1 MEFQIAK
8 PHSYMSFG
16 AVFYSFPNIDE
27 EERINKELREKCMN
41 RANKEFKNNPTILEQ
56 IKTELEEIELSC
68 CAIDILI
75 IEEIAKLSK
84 EMGYPVSLRG
94 EACGLII
101 MYLLGIFNHNP
112 LDYEN
117 AIVSSN
123 IALIGMLFHNR
134 TRFEMRIAE
143 PVRAKI
149 QQRLDKIFNCNKKI
163 ESDRRAFGMIGVIS
177 DDKSEMIGMLSKRT
191 GRSFLNININDEQL
205 LLSVFNMVG
214 KDRLKW
220 EQNVFIPQTIYDL
233 AKLNSFSCCMNKAAL
248 TVDNFKKL
256 KEYVCTE
263 GMFKE
268 LVEKG
273 YTMNDAYIN
282 TNSIYSSKNK
292 EARIQDFRRNKVS
305 EELITSHLLFHDVF
319 HELSC
324 VASVTQDVQLE
335 FYKKYYH
342 EEYENV
348 INEIE

>member
-1 MEFQIAK
+1 MVFQIAK
-8 PHSYMSFG
+8 PQNYMSSG
-16 AVFYSFPNIDE
+16 AIFYSLPDAGQNEIIF
-27 EERINKELREKCMN
+27 KELYKKCMN
-41 RANKEFKNNPTILEQ
+41 RANEEFKNNPMILNQ
-56 IKTELEEIELSC
+56 VKSELDGIEHSC

-75 IEEIAKLSK
+75 INEIAKLSK

-149 QQRLDKIFNCNKKI
+149 QQHLDKIFNCNKKI
-163 ESDRRAFGMIGVIS
+163 ESDRRAFGMIDVIS

-205 LLSVFNMVG
+205 LLNVFNKVG

-220 EQNVFIPQTIYDL
+220 EPNVFIPQTIYDL
-233 AKLNSFSCCMNKAAL
+233 AKLNSFSCCMNKTAL

-256 KEYVCTE
+256 KKYICKE
-263 GMFKE
+263 GMFNE
-268 LVEKG
+268 LIEKG

-305 EELITSHLLFHDVF
+305 REMISSYNLFPDVF
-319 HELSC
+319 SELSC
-324 VASVTQDVQLE
+324 VASVTEDIQLAY
-335 FYKKYYH
+335 YKLNYF
-342 EEYENV
+342 EEYEN
-348 INEIE
+348 ISNC